1 MSLDGQVLVIA
12 CFAVALNLLLW
23 SREDKLVGLDVELDL
38 KDVLHPDD
46 SGPRLGAG
54 LRPDGAEGMAATA
67 LRPGW
72 IGDRYV

>member
-23 SREDKLVGLDVELDL
+23 SREDKLVGLDVELDP
-38 KDVLHPDD
+38 KDVLHLDD

-54 LRPDGAEGMAATA
+54 PRPDGAEGMAATT
-67 LRPGW
+67 LRP
-72 IGDRYV
+72 RLER